1 MKLESTSWRKT
12 ENIHKY
18 VETKQHSL
26 KQQMC
31 QGKNTKEIRKYLYTN
46 GNENTTHQN

>member
-1 MKLESTSWRKT
+1 MKLGSNSRRKT

-18 VETKQHSL
+18 VEIKQHSL

-31 QGKNTKEIRKYLYTN
+31 ERKNTKEIRKYLETN